1 MSDHERIWLQNANDA
16 KQHSEGRLWCEDKV
30 WPDDPEDGEPTEYV
44 RADIAAA
51 TIERLTRERDEFR
64 GKLAETCGKW
74 QASEIRAEAELAKAQ
89 QERDE
94 ERDAAGKA
102 SWDILTLHSRIAS
115 LSTELARAALP
126 PAKTE
131 GE

>member
-1 MSDHERIWLQNANDA
+1 LTMSEELV
-16 KQHSEGRLWCEDKV
+16 KRLRTTAGNPAICK
-30 WPDDPEDGEPTEYV
+30 
-44 RADIAAA
+44 AAA
-51 TIERLTRERDEFR
+51 TTIERLTRERDEFR